1 MVLIAFTGP
10 RRTRTLWH
18 SVAMPGHGPGLVTRR
33 DITAVLPRQQSE
45 RRVSTGLGALDAV
58 LGGLYWGDNVVWEL
72 HGASPGAFYRAIA
85 GISAAFDTRAF
96 VAIEDDGEEY
106 RSAGITI
113 IDAGSG
119 SEFAG
124 PGELIREIRR
134 LCQPRGRR
142 LLLFDSLD
150 AMVRAWGA
158 ANTRRF
164 FARCCPLLL
173 EMEAIAYWSTSMRET
188 PSMVRDT
195 VEAVTQCVLRV
206 DERSVRVVK
215 AEGRN
220 DAVRGSVLHW
230 RDEGG
235 RLALAPAEVI
245 GQVAASLR
253 AIRRSRGL
261 SQHDLAALGGV
272 TASAISQAERAA
284 RGLSLAT
291 LVRLSSALGVTIDDL
306 LRGVDP
312 VTYRIGRRADDPQR
326 GSEPT
331 ITLIEGGQSD
341 LRVDLVRLDAR
352 TSGVRIE
359 RTATAGTGI
368 VAVASGLVAVQVAG
382 QTATLRSGEVLVA
395 ASYRV
400 DGWRNLGQ
408 TEAVLFWIIVPAV
421 HREHAST
428 WG

>member
-1 MVLIAFTGP
+1 
-10 RRTRTLWH
+10 
-18 SVAMPGHGPGLVTRR
+18 
-33 DITAVLPRQQSE
+33 
-45 RRVSTGLGALDAV
+45 
-58 LGGLYWGDNVVWEL
+58 
-72 HGASPGAFYRAIA
+72 
-85 GISAAFDTRAF
+85 
-96 VAIEDDGEEY
+96 
-106 RSAGITI
+106 
-113 IDAGSG
+113 
-119 SEFAG
+119 
-124 PGELIREIRR
+124 
-134 LCQPRGRR
+134 
-142 LLLFDSLD
+142 
-150 AMVRAWGA
+150 
-158 ANTRRF
+158 
-164 FARCCPLLL
+164 
-173 EMEAIAYWSTSMRET
+173 MEAIAYWSTSMRET